1 METVRDPRLSSEAVL
16 ERIDAILREL
26 LELRQ
31 TVAAQGRVARGNLA
45 MELFGALG
53 HGTWEEYD
61 PDVDWRLEGLP
72 SPPA

>member
-1 METVRDPRLSSEAVL
+1 MDTVQDTGMPSEAVL

-45 MELFGALG
+45 KELFGALG
-53 HGTWEEYD
+53 RGTWEEYNLD
-61 PDVDWRLEGLP
+61 QDWQRFD
-72 SPPA
+72 S

>member
-1 METVRDPRLSSEAVL
+1 METVRDTQLPSEGVL

-31 TVAAQGRVARGNLA
+31 TVVAHGHAARGNMA
-45 MELFGALG
+45 TDLFGALG

-61 PDVDWRLEGLP
+61 FDVDWRRFE
-72 SPPA
+72 S

>member
-1 METVRDPRLSSEAVL
+1 METVRETQLPSEAVL

-31 TVAAQGRVARGNLA
+31 AVVAQGHAAGGNMA
-45 MELFGALG
+45 TELFGALG

-61 PDVDWRLEGLP
+61 LDVDWRRFE
-72 SPPA
+72 S

>member
-1 METVRDPRLSSEAVL
+1 METAQDTKLPSEAVL

-31 TVAAQGRVARGNLA
+31 ALAAQGRVTRGNMTA
-45 MELFGALG
+45 ELFGALG

-61 PDVDWRLEGLP
+61 LDFDWRQFE
-72 SPPA
+72 A